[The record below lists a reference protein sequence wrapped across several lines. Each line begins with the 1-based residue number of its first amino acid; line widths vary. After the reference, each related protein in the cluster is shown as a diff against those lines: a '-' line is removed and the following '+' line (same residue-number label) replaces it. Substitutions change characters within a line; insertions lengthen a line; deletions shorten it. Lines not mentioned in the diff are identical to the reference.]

1 MVRNRIELLSQETID
16 QIAAGEVVDR
26 PSSVVKELVENAI
39 DSGATAITVEIKDG
53 GTSFIRVSDNGCGI
67 PKDQIKVAF
76 LRHSTSKIR
85 DAKDLL
91 SIHSLGFRGEAL
103 SSISAVSRMEM
114 ITKTADELT
123 GYHYVIEG
131 SREVTLEEIGA
142 PDGTTFLVHSLFF
155 NTPARKK
162 FLKSNTTEGNYIQEI
177 MEHLAISHTEIAF
190 SFLSNEKEKLHTVG
204 NGNLRDVVYQIYG
217 KEMTQAILPVDFSGE
232 SFHCHGFIGEP
243 RVNRGNRNY
252 ENFFVQGRYVK
263 SGILSKAVET
273 GYQGFVM
280 QHQYPF
286 CILFFEFEDAQVDV
300 NVHPSK
306 MEVRFNNQQ
315 DIFLS
320 VEHAVSKRLLNR
332 EDIAEVPIV
341 EEEEATDFSSIYQ
354 VETPLVSETPEVLPE
369 TKEPVKIKP
378 SFEPFLKQTMEDAKS
393 SFEAIKEKEVVLAE
407 EKPAEIVYEQQ
418 TFLTEES
425 RPQFKIIGQV
435 FDTYWIIE
443 FQEKMYVIDQH
454 AAHEKVLYERTMKT
468 LENHTMTS
476 QMVSPPIIVSLSAV
490 EQEAYERCA
499 DAFTKLGF
507 QIEPFGGRE
516 YQITGVPGNLF
527 SIDAKALFMDM
538 INQCLDYKPTD
549 TSELILERVASMSC
563 KAAVKGNNHLT
574 YAEIEEL
581 IAELLTLD
589 NPYHCPHGRPTIISM
604 TKYELDKKFKRI
616 V

>member
-67 PKDQIKVAF
+67 PKDQIRVAF

-190 SFLSNEKEKLHTVG
+190 SFLSNGKEKLHTVG

-341 EEEEATDFSSIYQ
+341 EEEESTDFSSIYQ
-354 VETPLVSETPEVLPE
+354 VETPIVSEEPIVSLEL
-369 TKEPVKIKP
+369 KEPVKIKP

-407 EKPAEIVYEQQ
+407 EKPVEIVYEQQ

-527 SIDAKALFMDM
+527 SIDAKALFLEM

-581 IAELLTLD
+581 IAELLTLE

>member
-1 MVRNRIELLSQETID
+1 
-16 QIAAGEVVDR
+16 
-26 PSSVVKELVENAI
+26 
-39 DSGATAITVEIKDG
+39 
-53 GTSFIRVSDNGCGI
+53 
-67 PKDQIKVAF
+67 
-76 LRHSTSKIR
+76 
-85 DAKDLL
+85 
-91 SIHSLGFRGEAL
+91 
-103 SSISAVSRMEM
+103 MEM

-131 SREVTLEEIGA
+131 SREMTLEEIGA

-190 SFLSNEKEKLHTVG
+190 SFLSNGKEKLHTVG

-341 EEEEATDFSSIYQ
+341 EEEESTDFSSIYQ
-354 VETPLVSETPEVLPE
+354 VETPIVSEEPIVSLEP
-369 TKEPVKIKP
+369 KEPVKIKP

-563 KAAVKGNNHLT
+563 KAAIKGNQKISEPEAEHLFK
-574 YAEIEEL
+574 
-581 IAELLTLD
+581 ELLTLE
-589 NPYHCPHGRPTIISM
+589 NPFHCPHGRPVIISM
-604 TKYELDKKFKRI
+604 SEAEMERKFKRI
-616 V
+616 L

>member
-67 PKDQIKVAF
+67 PKDQIRVAF

-190 SFLSNEKEKLHTVG
+190 SFLSNGKEKLHTVG

-341 EEEEATDFSSIYQ
+341 EEEESTDFSSIYQ
-354 VETPLVSETPEVLPE
+354 VETPIVSEEPIVSLEP
-369 TKEPVKIKP
+369 KEPVKIKP

-538 INQCLDYKPTD
+538 INQCLDYKPKD

>member
-1 MVRNRIELLSQETID
+1 
-16 QIAAGEVVDR
+16 
-26 PSSVVKELVENAI
+26 
-39 DSGATAITVEIKDG
+39 
-53 GTSFIRVSDNGCGI
+53 
-67 PKDQIKVAF
+67 
-76 LRHSTSKIR
+76 
-85 DAKDLL
+85 
-91 SIHSLGFRGEAL
+91 
-103 SSISAVSRMEM
+103 
-114 ITKTADELT
+114 
-123 GYHYVIEG
+123 
-131 SREVTLEEIGA
+131 
-142 PDGTTFLVHSLFF
+142 
-155 NTPARKK
+155 
-162 FLKSNTTEGNYIQEI
+162 
-177 MEHLAISHTEIAF
+177 
-190 SFLSNEKEKLHTVG
+190 
-204 NGNLRDVVYQIYG
+204 
-217 KEMTQAILPVDFSGE
+217 
-232 SFHCHGFIGEP
+232 
-243 RVNRGNRNY
+243 
-252 ENFFVQGRYVK
+252 
-263 SGILSKAVET
+263 
-273 GYQGFVM
+273 
-280 QHQYPF
+280 
-286 CILFFEFEDAQVDV
+286 
-300 NVHPSK
+300 
-306 MEVRFNNQQ
+306 
-315 DIFLS
+315 
-320 VEHAVSKRLLNR
+320 
-332 EDIAEVPIV
+332 
-341 EEEEATDFSSIYQ
+341 
-354 VETPLVSETPEVLPE
+354 VETPIVSEEPIVSLEP
-369 TKEPVKIKP
+369 KEPVKIKP

-407 EKPAEIVYEQQ
+407 EKPVEIVYEQQ

-581 IAELLTLD
+581 IAELLTLE